1 MSLEKE
7 YIGWYQNLTIRY
19 PVYMELCNRYAK
31 VHHLLK
37 RFNTVTYTTQQ
48 NSKAS
53 RKHHHKRRKLQNM
66 NV

>member
-37 RFNTVTYTTQQ
+37 CFNTVTYATLRNKTPKLAENTTIKEE
-48 NSKAS
+48 NCKI
-53 RKHHHKRRKLQNM
+53 
-66 NV
+66 